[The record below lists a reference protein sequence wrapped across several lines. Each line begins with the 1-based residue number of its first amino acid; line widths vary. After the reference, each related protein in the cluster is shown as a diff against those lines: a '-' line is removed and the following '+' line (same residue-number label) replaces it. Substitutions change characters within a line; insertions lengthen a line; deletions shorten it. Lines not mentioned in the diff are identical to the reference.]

1 MSREHFLTISLITEI
16 FGEFELCSSINV
28 HYRLTTFRMNSCS
41 EGFEKVSLIML
52 KGVINNQ
59 KVFFKTDL

>member
-1 MSREHFLTISLITEI
+1 
-16 FGEFELCSSINV
+16 
-28 HYRLTTFRMNSCS
+28 MNSCS

-59 KVFFKTDL
+59 KAFFKTDL